1 MSRMRIYKAMDIVN
15 IILPEDFA
23 DIINDMGAED
33 YIHLKYEERGRAA
46 FGKRLK
52 WKKNP
57 ARSRGNGR
65 KALYKG
71 EKGHRHGMPEKRT
84 L

>member
-1 MSRMRIYKAMDIVN
+1 MSRMRIYKTMDMVN

-23 DIINDMGAED
+23 DIINDMGAVD

-52 WKKNP
+52 
-57 ARSRGNGR
+57 
-65 KALYKG
+65 
-71 EKGHRHGMPEKRT
+71 
-84 L
+84 

>member
-1 MSRMRIYKAMDIVN
+1 MSRMRIYKAMDMVN

-23 DIINDMGAED
+23 DIINDMGAVD
-33 YIHLKYEERGRAA
+33 YIHLNYEERRAA

-52 WKKNP
+52 RKKNP
-57 ARSRGNGR
+57 ARSRGNGQ

-84 L
+84 S